1 MDLAIVHER
10 LVSMSAVICGKRH
23 FSQINSLHGFE
34 VLITLAN
41 PKPTLMNSLQAIFK
55 VVLLLLLLS
64 VSSCATNPYRKI
76 NRDHK
81 KNVKEVT
88 LALREIPKTKSQSQ
102 LDTLSISDEW
112 IGTTNFS
119 VRKPNYVIIHHTAQ
133 GSLDQTINTFTLA
146 RTQVSSHYV
155 IGRDG
160 EVVQMLNDYLR
171 SWHAGRG
178 KWGNDTDLN
187 SASIGIE
194 LDNNGFEP
202 FTDRQIESLLVVLK
216 RLKTKYSIPTANFI
230 GHSDIAPGRKVDPS
244 SFFPWKKL
252 ADAGF
257 GFWYKEGLN
266 TVTMMNEEILP
277 ENFNEIDALR
287 IIGYD
292 VSDPK
297 AAIQSF
303 KIHFI
308 QRDIDLPLNEWD
320 RLILFDLYKK
330 YR

>member
-1 MDLAIVHER
+1 MKLF
-10 LVSMSAVICGKRH
+10 K
-23 FSQINSLHGFE
+23 
-34 VLITLAN
+34 LI
-41 PKPTLMNSLQAIFK
+41 
-55 VVLLLLLLS
+55 VLLGLFGLA
-64 VSSCATNPYRKI
+64 SCAKDSYRKI
-76 NRDHK
+76 NKQHK
-81 KNVKEVT
+81 KQVKEVLGAIQAT
-88 LALREIPKTKSQSQ
+88 PITKAQVNPDS
-102 LDTLSISDEW
+102 LSISDAW

-119 VRKPNYVIIHHTAQ
+119 IRRPNYVIIHHTAQ
-133 GSLDQTINTFTLA
+133 DSLAQTIKTFTLP

-178 KWGNDTDLN
+178 RWGNDTDLN

-202 FTDRQIESLLVVLK
+202 FSDKQIESLLLVLK
-216 RLKTKYSIPTANFI
+216 RLKSSYSIPTANFI
-230 GHSDIAPGRKVDPS
+230 GHSDIAPGRKVDPNPY
-244 SFFPWKKL
+244 FPWKKL
-252 ADAGF
+252 AQSGF
-257 GFWYKEGLN
+257 GLWYDESLELPNGQSI
-266 TVTMMNEEILP
+266 EEVP
-277 ENFNEIDALR
+277 ENFNPIDALR

-292 VSDPK
+292 ISDEK

-308 QRDIDLPLNEWD
+308 QEDIDSSLSRRD
-320 RLILFDLYKK
+320 SLILFNLYKK

>member
-1 MDLAIVHER
+1 MNSFKIVF
-10 LVSMSAVICGKRH
+10 L
-23 FSQINSLHGFE
+23 F
-34 VLITLAN
+34 VLIGL
-41 PKPTLMNSLQAIFK
+41 
-55 VVLLLLLLS
+55 
-64 VSSCATNPYRKI
+64 SSCASNSYRKI
-76 NRDHK
+76 NNQHK
-81 KNVKEVT
+81 KAVKEVT
-88 LALREIPKTKSQSQ
+88 ATLQEIPKTKSQSKT
-102 LDTLSISDEW
+102 DTLSISDEW

-119 VRKPNYVIIHHTAQ
+119 VRRPNYVIIHHTAQ
-133 GSLDQTINTFTLA
+133 DSLAQTIKTFTLT

-178 KWGNDTDLN
+178 RWGNDTDLN

-202 FTDRQIESLLVVLK
+202 FTEKQIESLLLVLK
-216 RLKTKYSIPTANFI
+216 RLKSKYSVPVANFI

-244 SFFPWKKL
+244 PYFPWKEL
-252 ADAGF
+252 ANEGY
-257 GFWYKEGLN
+257 GFWYD
-266 TVTMMNEEILP
+266 EIINAEQDL
-277 ENFNEIDALR
+277 EHFNSLDALR

-292 VSDPK
+292 ISDSS

-303 KIHFI
+303 KVHFI
-308 QRDIDLPLNEWD
+308 QRDIESPMSDLD
-320 RLILFDLYKK
+320 RLILYNLYKK

>member
-1 MDLAIVHER
+1 
-10 LVSMSAVICGKRH
+10 
-23 FSQINSLHGFE
+23 
-34 VLITLAN
+34 
-41 PKPTLMNSLQAIFK
+41 MNSLKITFLFALIGF
-55 VVLLLLLLS
+55 
-64 VSSCATNPYRKI
+64 SSCASDSYRKI
-76 NRDHK
+76 NNQHK
-81 KNVKEVT
+81 KQVKEVT
-88 LALREIPKTKSQSQ
+88 ATLQEIPKTKSQSKP
-102 LDTLSISDEW
+102 DTLSISDEW

-119 VRKPNYVIIHHTAQ
+119 IRRPNYVIIHHTAQ
-133 GSLDQTINTFTLA
+133 NSLAQTIKTFTLT

-178 KWGNDTDLN
+178 RWGNDTDLN

-202 FTDRQIESLLVVLK
+202 FTEKQIESLLLVLK
-216 RLKTKYSIPTANFI
+216 RLKAKYSIPAANFI

-244 SFFPWKKL
+244 PYFPWQRL
-252 ADAGF
+252 ANEGY
-257 GFWYKEGLN
+257 GLWYDEVLN
-266 TVTMMNEEILP
+266 TPDFLKVGPLSK
-277 ENFNEIDALR
+277 NFNSIDALR

-292 VSDPK
+292 VSDSS

-303 KIHFI
+303 KVHFI
-308 QRDIDLPLNEWD
+308 QRDIESPMSDMD
-320 RLILFDLYKK
+320 RLILYNLYKK

>member
-1 MDLAIVHER
+1 
-10 LVSMSAVICGKRH
+10 
-23 FSQINSLHGFE
+23 
-34 VLITLAN
+34 
-41 PKPTLMNSLQAIFK
+41 MNSFK
-55 VVLLLLLLS
+55 IVLLFALIGF
-64 VSSCATNPYRKI
+64 SSCSSNSYRKI
-76 NRDHK
+76 NREHK
-81 KNVKEVT
+81 KNVKEMTKT
-88 LALREIPKTKSQSQ
+88 LQEIPRTKTQIKP
-102 LDTLSISDEW
+102 DTLSISDEW

-119 VRKPNYVIIHHTAQ
+119 IRKPNYVIIHHTAQ
-133 GSLDQTINTFTLA
+133 DSLAQTIKTFTLT

-155 IGRDG
+155 IGRNG

-178 KWGNDTDLN
+178 RWGNDTDLN

-202 FTDRQIESLLVVLK
+202 FTEQQIESLLLVLK
-216 RLKTKYSIPTANFI
+216 RLKSKYAIPAANFI

-244 SFFPWKKL
+244 IYFPWKKL

-257 GFWYKEGLN
+257 GLWYDEVLTTSEFLTAGS
-266 TVTMMNEEILP
+266 LP
-277 ENFNEIDALR
+277 ENFNSLDALR

-292 VSDPK
+292 VSDSS

-303 KIHFI
+303 KVHFI
-308 QRDIDLPLNEWD
+308 QREIESPMSDLD
-320 RLILFDLYKK
+320 RLILYNLYKK

>member
-1 MDLAIVHER
+1 
-10 LVSMSAVICGKRH
+10 MS
-23 FSQINSLHGFE
+23 F
-34 VLITLAN
+34 
-41 PKPTLMNSLQAIFK
+41 
-55 VVLLLLLLS
+55 
-64 VSSCATNPYRKI
+64 RKI
-76 NRDHK
+76 FSALVFASISIAFVSCSNDIYKKNNKAHK
-81 KNVKEVT
+81 KAVKEVT
-88 LALREIPKTKSQSQ
+88 ATLQEIPKTKSQSKP
-102 LDTLSISDEW
+102 DTLSISDEW

-119 VRKPNYVIIHHTAQ
+119 VRRPNYVIIHHTAQ
-133 GSLDQTINTFTLA
+133 DSLAQTIKTFTLT

-178 KWGNDTDLN
+178 RWGNDTDLN

-202 FTDRQIESLLVVLK
+202 FTEKQIESLLLVLK
-216 RLKTKYSIPTANFI
+216 RLKSKYSVPVANFI

-244 SFFPWKKL
+244 PYFPWKEL
-252 ADAGF
+252 ANEGYGLWYDEVLDTPDFLIAGP
-257 GFWYKEGLN
+257 
-266 TVTMMNEEILP
+266 LP
-277 ENFNEIDALR
+277 ENFNSIDALR

-292 VSDPK
+292 ISDTS

-303 KIHFI
+303 KVHFI
-308 QRDIDLPLNEWD
+308 QRDIESPMSDLD
-320 RLILFDLYKK
+320 RLILYNLYKK

>member
-1 MDLAIVHER
+1 
-10 LVSMSAVICGKRH
+10 
-23 FSQINSLHGFE
+23 
-34 VLITLAN
+34 
-41 PKPTLMNSLQAIFK
+41 MNSFK
-55 VVLLLLLLS
+55 IILLFALIGF
-64 VSSCATNPYRKI
+64 SSCASNPYRKN
-76 NRDHK
+76 NREHK
-81 KNVKEVT
+81 AQVKDV
-88 LALREIPKTKSQSQ
+88 LAPIQEIPKTKTQIKP
-102 LDTLSISDEW
+102 DTLSISDEW

-119 VRKPNYVIIHHTAQ
+119 IRKPNYVIIHHTAQ
-133 GSLDQTINTFTLA
+133 DSLAQTIKTFTLI
-146 RTQVSSHYV
+146 RSQVSSHYV

-178 KWGNDTDLN
+178 RWGNDTDLN

-202 FTDRQIESLLVVLK
+202 FTEKQIESLLLVLK
-216 RLKTKYSIPTANFI
+216 RLKSKYAIPTANFI

-244 SFFPWKKL
+244 IYFPWKKL

-257 GFWYKEGLN
+257 GLWYDEALT
-266 TVTMMNEEILP
+266 TVDFLTAGSLP
-277 ENFNEIDALR
+277 ENFNSIDALR

-292 VSDPK
+292 VSDSS

-303 KIHFI
+303 KVHFI
-308 QRDIDLPLNEWD
+308 QREIELPMSDLD
-320 RLILFDLYKK
+320 RLILYNLYKK